1 MKKLLTVILAAAL
14 LLSMFCVP
22 AYAAEGDAPEPT
34 SGPWDGFWW
43 MTGGPMICFDADGG
57 EEHMIYYRQGMT
69 AQSPIITDNEALP
82 GATYDK
88 ETNTLT
94 IDNVKL
100 PDDELTVHFMG
111 DDFKLRV
118 VGECELGH
126 IWVRNY
132 LGYHSTSLSIIGDG
146 TLTVNEKRD
155 KEAMYFYG
163 DGNSLMHFDIADSV
177 TVHLYAGENASDQ
190 APQHVMR
197 IWSTYADPAVT
208 AGGRAIPEAK
218 SKFNTSVITEQVNA
232 VWVDNTDT
240 ESNHGKRVK
249 SKTDPD
255 GIYAVTDLE
264 YYGENGIEDRYGITK
279 YYLDPTFNIYMPDP
293 AYRNQYG
300 DQSVV
305 LTKEEF
311 EAGYEYIL
319 EPLPKKI
326 LFTSDF
332 REKNRG
338 YRGVRFA
345 NDGEP
350 DSVYIGTM
358 YWLTPYQNKL
368 SDNIS
373 NYYLYGAHWD
383 EDEQLYIRDNNSIE
397 SGSAEDLEAKGYR
410 IATEDV
416 EKRASMKCWVKGAPY
431 DDTNRQESYDLV
443 TRKSDPDGLYAYMGT
458 YTDRP
463 SRDES
468 GVVINP
474 VVYDEENDE
483 YYLRGYYGGTVGTD
497 IFHVTD
503 EDWASEDCDFAYK
516 TETVEQRAEVQYIK
530 SGYSYTDY
538 STEAIL
544 MTKDGEPGQLYGAE
558 LWKWADGHKEY
569 VLNPIEWRES
579 KGLYY
584 QNGDTVRSDDFDSIE
599 ALEAAG
605 YHPVLEEQPVEFIT
619 FGEVRLNKGMT
630 LYKDDSDNSYFTA
643 WHKSQNTAFSIS
655 ESEKY
660 TYGDTEYYIGT
671 ATEVDPQTLHN
682 LQHEEPRSDSMW
694 WIEGTEYHHEASAAE
709 VHLLGDVNGDGNV
722 DISDVTMIQQY
733 AAEIPLQN
741 PGLVRLCGDVNNDGN
756 VDINDA
762 TEVQKY
768 IADYDIPYPIGEP
781 V

>member
-1 MKKLLTVILAAAL
+1 MKKILTVILAAAL

-69 AQSPIITDNEALP
+69 AQSPIITDNEALL

-197 IWSTYADPAVT
+197 IWSTLADPAVT

-249 SKTDPD
+249 SKTAPD

-338 YRGVRFA
+338 YRGVRFIK
-345 NDGEP
+345 DGEP
-350 DSVYIGTM
+350 NSVYIGTM

-383 EDEQLYIRDNNSIE
+383 EDEQLYIRDSNFIE
-397 SGSAEDLEAKGYR
+397 SGSAEDLEAKGYT
-410 IATEDV
+410 IV
-416 EKRASMKCWVKGAPY
+416 
-431 DDTNRQESYDLV
+431 
-443 TRKSDPDGLYAYMGT
+443 
-458 YTDRP
+458 
-463 SRDES
+463 
-468 GVVINP
+468 
-474 VVYDEENDE
+474 
-483 YYLRGYYGGTVGTD
+483 
-497 IFHVTD
+497 
-503 EDWASEDCDFAYK
+503 SEDCDFAYK

-558 LWKWADGHKEY
+558 LWNWADGHKEY

-599 ALEAAG
+599 ALEEAG

-619 FGEVRLNKGMT
+619 LGEVRLNKGMT

-643 WHKSQNTAFSIS
+643 WYNSKNTAFSIS

-694 WIEGTEYHHEASAAE
+694 WIEGTEYHHEASDAE

>member
-57 EEHMIYYRQGMT
+57 EEYMIYYRQGMT

-197 IWSTYADPAVT
+197 IWSTLADPAVT

-240 ESNHGKRVK
+240 ESNHGKHVK

-345 NDGEP
+345 KDDEP

-383 EDEQLYIRDNNSIE
+383 EDEQLYIRDSNSIE
-397 SGSAEDLEAKGYR
+397 SGSAEDL
-410 IATEDV
+410 
-416 EKRASMKCWVKGAPY
+416 
-431 DDTNRQESYDLV
+431 
-443 TRKSDPDGLYAYMGT
+443 
-458 YTDRP
+458 
-463 SRDES
+463 
-468 GVVINP
+468 
-474 VVYDEENDE
+474 
-483 YYLRGYYGGTVGTD
+483 
-497 IFHVTD
+497 
-503 EDWASEDCDFAYK
+503 
-516 TETVEQRAEVQYIK
+516 
-530 SGYSYTDY
+530 
-538 STEAIL
+538 
-544 MTKDGEPGQLYGAE
+544 
-558 LWKWADGHKEY
+558 
-569 VLNPIEWRES
+569 
-579 KGLYY
+579 
-584 QNGDTVRSDDFDSIE
+584 
-599 ALEAAG
+599 
-605 YHPVLEEQPVEFIT
+605 
-619 FGEVRLNKGMT
+619 
-630 LYKDDSDNSYFTA
+630 
-643 WHKSQNTAFSIS
+643 
-655 ESEKY
+655 
-660 TYGDTEYYIGT
+660 
-671 ATEVDPQTLHN
+671 
-682 LQHEEPRSDSMW
+682 
-694 WIEGTEYHHEASAAE
+694 
-709 VHLLGDVNGDGNV
+709 
-722 DISDVTMIQQY
+722 
-733 AAEIPLQN
+733 
-741 PGLVRLCGDVNNDGN
+741 
-756 VDINDA
+756 
-762 TEVQKY
+762 
-768 IADYDIPYPIGEP
+768 
-781 V
+781 